1 MRYSAVLFDL
11 DGTLVDSIP
20 DLAASVNAMLQE
32 MELPE
37 LSIEKISTFLGK
49 GRDHLLKLSLNE
61 ASRQQNETKTLDT
74 AVGVDVDF
82 EKAIELF
89 TKHYHHQL
97 ENSSSILFP
106 GVEDGLKMFQ
116 QAGCQLAVVTN
127 KPIEF
132 VPQLLEQ
139 VGIEGYFEILIGG
152 NTCTQKKPHP
162 MPFLYACEQLNIEPH
177 EALVIGDSGNDSI
190 AARQAGIDV
199 LIVPYGYNEGKS
211 VQTLDCDGI
220 VSTIVEAAQWATQ
233 PKH

>member
-11 DGTLVDSIP
+11 DGTLVDSAP
-20 DLAASVNAMLQE
+20 DLAGSVNGMLQDLQ
-32 MELPE
+32 LPK
-37 LSIEKISTFLGK
+37 LSTEKISTFLGK

-61 ASRQQNETKTLDT
+61 ATQKQNGNQTCNI
-74 AVGVDVDF
+74 AF
-82 EKAIELF
+82 EKAIDLF
-89 TKHYHHQL
+89 NKHYHHHL
-97 ENSSSILFP
+97 EDSISVLFD
-106 GVEDGLKMFQ
+106 GVEDGLKIFQ

-139 VGIEGYFEILIGG
+139 VGIKDYFEILVGG
-152 NTCTQKKPHP
+152 DTCAQKKPHP
-162 MPFLYACEQLNIEPH
+162 MPFLYACEQLGVDPH
-177 EALVIGDSGNDSI
+177 HALVIGDSGNDSI

-220 VSTIVEAAQWATQ
+220 VSTIVEAAQWAAQ
-233 PKH
+233 PKHQ